1 MDAKIGP
8 TDRDFI
14 TALARGLEVLQVC
27 GTSESGLSLAQLAQ
41 RAGLSR
47 GTARRFLLTLG
58 ALGYVESDGRLYH
71 LTPKV
76 LALGNA
82 YLGSTPL
89 PRVSRPFLE
98 RISRQL
104 NASCS
109 LSILDGAE
117 IVYVS
122 RVQTGRIMAVDLGV
136 GSRLPAAA
144 TAMGRVLLA
153 ALPAE
158 DLQQWLR
165 DTPLVS
171 YTERTVVNPD
181 AFTALI
187 GGVARQ
193 GYCIVDQELEPGLR
207 SIAVPVRCA
216 SGSVTAALNIGAQ
229 AARISL
235 AELEESCLPVLR
247 TAAAE
252 MRELLIG

>member
-1 MDAKIGP
+1 MDAKIAP

-14 TALARGLEVLQVC
+14 TALARGLELLQVC
-27 GTSESGLSLAQLAQ
+27 GSSETGLSLAQIAQ
-41 RAGLSR
+41 RSGLSR
-47 GTARRFLLTLG
+47 GTVRRFLLTLG
-58 ALGYVESDGRLYH
+58 ALGYVACDGRLYC

-82 YLGSTPL
+82 YLSSTPL
-89 PRVSRPFLE
+89 PRVARPFLE

-153 ALPAE
+153 ALPPDALDTWMRE
-158 DLQQWLR
+158 
-165 DTPLVS
+165 TPLEA
-171 YTERTVVNPD
+171 YTERTVTDPD
-181 AFTALI
+181 TFAALL
-187 GGVARQ
+187 GRVGRQ
-193 GYCIVDQELEPGLR
+193 GYCVVDQELEPGLR
-207 SIAVPVRCA
+207 SIAVPVSSA
-216 SGSVTAALNIGAQ
+216 AGQVVAALNIGAQ
-229 AARISL
+229 AARTSIE
-235 AELEESCLPVLR
+235 ELERTCLPVLR
-247 TAAAE
+247 TAALE